1 MTLNSTLLNSTL
13 CSFLC
18 IYLLIVSTIQNKW
31 YGNVKYFIPENE
43 NSPFLQ
49 NHIYLLSYK
58 WQNRLKE
65 ISHLRVAGRH
75 LSSLK
80 CSDSLTGS
88 DFWHDV
94 SSWGHVSETPGPGGD
109 GADAGEDQR
118 HKGEASQGGAGW
130 PITELQSSD
139 WPITVRSREIRPD
152 DTWHCKC

>member
-18 IYLLIVSTIQNKW
+18 IYLFIVLVSTIQNKW

-80 CSDSLTGS
+80 CSDSLSGS
-88 DFWHDV
+88 DFFHDV
-94 SSWGHVSETPGPGGD
+94 ISWAMSVRLLGLAVMVLMLVRTNDTKERHHREEPG
-109 GADAGEDQR
+109 DQ
-118 HKGEASQGGAGW
+118 S
-130 PITELQSSD
+130 QSSSALTD
-139 WPITVRSREIRPD
+139 QSQRDLERSVLRHL
-152 DTWHCKC
+152 TL